1 MDRNQHMSE
10 LFDQALSGKL
20 SRRMVLSRALALG
33 LSVPAISALLA
44 ACGSSSSS
52 TATSGAATAPT
63 KASGTGAASPTT
75 GTAAAPTKAAG
86 SSPTTGGASATTGT
100 GVASPT
106 TSTGAATATKGT
118 TAATATKGTGAA
130 SPTTAGTGSYAFT
143 KQNPPPVP
151 NAAAAKAFSGSK
163 IVFWGDAVG
172 PGAEMDTILATQF
185 TKDTG
190 INVQVVPRPTSSDE
204 SFSQY
209 QRTFQGQSSD
219 MDCGMIDVVWPG
231 ALAPHL
237 VDLTAAISADVGDF
251 FDTIIENNTIDS
263 KLVGIPWFG
272 DFGML
277 YYRTDLLQKYG
288 FAKPPQTWDELEAQ
302 AQKILDGEKA
312 ANPNFTGFVFQGNAY
327 EGLTCNALEWLASQ
341 GGGTIVDADNKVT
354 LDTDPAKAALDRA
367 RKWVGGIAPVGVTGY
382 QEDQT
387 LNAFQTGN
395 AAFARNWP
403 YMYSSNQSDASAVKG
418 KFDVA
423 PLPAQ
428 AGSDHSGTVGGWQIA
443 VSKYSKNQDAAI
455 EYAKYI
461 TSAEAQKFRAIITS
475 FVPTRKT
482 VSEDPDVIKAQPY
495 LQTLA
500 NVVRVTRPS
509 RAAGQNYN
517 ELSTDFFQ
525 GCNQILTGSNA
536 ADVVPDMVSSI
547 ESLLKG

>member
-10 LFDQALSGKL
+10 LFDQALGGKL
-20 SRRMVLSRALALG
+20 SRRTVLRRALALG
-33 LSVPAISALLA
+33 LSVPAISTLLA
-44 ACGSSSSS
+44 ACGSSDKK
-52 TATSGAATAPT
+52 TATSGTGSTGTGSPTKSSAPATTSAGGSPT
-63 KASGTGAASPTT
+63 KASSPSASGSPTKSSSPTAGASPTKSSSP
-75 GTAAAPTKAAG
+75 TAGGSPTKAG
-86 SSPTTGGASATTGT
+86 SPSTGGAYKY
-100 GVASPT
+100 
-106 TSTGAATATKGT
+106 TKD
-118 TAATATKGTGAA
+118 
-130 SPTTAGTGSYAFT
+130 
-143 KQNPPPVP
+143 NPPPVP
-151 NAAAAKAFSGSK
+151 NAADAKQYSGTK

-190 INVQVVPRPTSSDE
+190 IDVQVVPRPTSSDE

-237 VDLTAAISADVGDF
+237 VDLTDAISADMTDF
-251 FDTIIENNTIDS
+251 YDTIIQNNTIDG

-277 YYRTDLLQKYG
+277 YYRTDLMEKYG
-288 FAKPPQTWDELEAQ
+288 YSAPPETWDELEEQ
-302 AQKILDGEKA
+302 AQKIMEGETG

-327 EGLTCNALEWLASQ
+327 EGLTCNALEWLNSQ
-341 GGGTIVDADNKVT
+341 GGGTIVDENNEVT
-354 LDTDPAKAALDRA
+354 LDTDPAKAALTRA
-367 RKWVGGIAPVGVTGY
+367 QKWVGGIAPAGVTGY

-428 AGSDHSGTVGGWQIA
+428 SGSDHSGTVGGWQIA
-443 VSKYSKNQDAAI
+443 VSNYSKNKEAAI

-461 TSAEAQKFRAIITS
+461 TSAEVQKFRAIITS
-475 FVPTRKT
+475 FVPTRAS
-482 VSEDPDVIKAQPY
+482 VSEDADVLKALPF
-495 LQTLA
+495 LETLA
-500 NVVRVTRPS
+500 DVVRVTRPS
-509 RAAGQNYN
+509 RAAGENYN

-525 GCNQILTGSNA
+525 GCNQILTGSSP
-536 ADVVPDMVSSI
+536 DDIVPDMVSSI
-547 ESLLKG
+547 QDLLQS